1 MLARV
6 VAVRLLV
13 ALVSAWLTL
22 FGPEISIATHQ
33 ASPSAAAQEGR
44 ILAIVGR
51 QAAWLN
57 LVVPRPQLLTSLAAP
72 SFVMDVAALPGQ
84 PLALLGIVEPFSGAT
99 GGEMGG
105 DLVLLDLSGQSDISQ
120 FVTRADTGE
129 WLGAPVWMPDGSGV
143 LFQREDLRA
152 GPDLYAGQAEV
163 RYPSR
168 VEWVAANGQGRMIIS
183 DSGFNPS
190 PSPDGAEVA
199 FIRISP
205 RGPALVARHLASGEE
220 RTIVQSGLQPDF
232 AYPRYSPDGSQ
243 LAFLAT
249 IPSNGLPA
257 HLVAELEIG
266 PKSAYAHGQPWDLW
280 IVGRDGS
287 GLRRL
292 APVGADDGSL
302 AWSPD
307 GSQIFVYGSTGARLV
322 EVPSGETALMTYLAG
337 FGAISWLP

>member
-1 MLARV
+1 MAAAQAL
-6 VAVRLLV
+6 RLLV
-13 ALVSAWLTL
+13 VLIATWLSL
-22 FGPEISIATHQ
+22 FGPEIPITTHQ
-33 ASPSAAAQEGR
+33 VNPIAAAQEGR
-44 ILAIVGR
+44 VLAVVGR

-57 LVVPRPQLLTSLAAP
+57 WLVPRPQLLTSLAAP
-72 SFVMDVAALPGQ
+72 SFVMDVGAVSGQ
-84 PLALLGIVEPFSGAT
+84 SQALLGVVEPIGRE
-99 GGEMGG
+99 GGGDMGG
-105 DLVLLDLSGQSDISQ
+105 DLLLLDTTGQSGVSE
-120 FVTRADTGE
+120 FVMRADTSE

-168 VEWVAANGQGRMIIS
+168 VEWVAANGQGRMVIS

-190 PSPDGAEVA
+190 PAPDGAEVA

-205 RGPALVARHLASGEE
+205 RGPSLVARQLGSGEE
-220 RTIVQSGLQPDF
+220 RTIVPSGLQPDL

-257 HLVAELEIG
+257 QPLAELVVG
-266 PKSAYAHGQPWDLW
+266 PRSAYAHGQPWDLW
-280 IVGRDGS
+280 IVARDGS

-292 APVGADDGSL
+292 AAVGADDGSL

-307 GSQIFVYGSTGARLV
+307 GTEIFVYGSTGGRLV
-322 EVPSGETALMTYLAG
+322 EVPSGETTLLTYLAG

>member
-1 MLARV
+1 MAGAAR
-6 VAVRLLV
+6 RLVIVLIGV
-13 ALVSAWLTL
+13 WLTL
-22 FGPEISIATHQ
+22 FGPSPPIATHPNDRVV
-33 ASPSAAAQEGR
+33 SAQEGR

-57 LVVPRPQLLTSLAAP
+57 LVVPRPQVLTSLAAP
-72 SFVMDVAALPGQ
+72 SFVMDVAALPTQ
-84 PLALLGIVEPFSGAT
+84 PHALLGVVQPLGGAS

-105 DLVLLDLSGQSDISQ
+105 DLLLLDLGGQSGLSE
-120 FVTRADTGE
+120 FVTRADSGE
-129 WLGAPVWMPDGSGV
+129 WLGAPTWMPDGSGV

-168 VEWVAANGQGRMIIS
+168 IEWVSANGQSRLVIS

-199 FIRISP
+199 FIRISQ
-205 RGPALVARHLASGEE
+205 RGPSLVAHHMPSGEE
-220 RTIVQSGLQPDF
+220 RTIVPSGLQPDF
-232 AYPRYSPDGSQ
+232 AYPRYSPDGQQ

-257 HLVAELEIG
+257 DPLAKLEIG
-266 PKSAYAHGQPWDLW
+266 PKSAFAHGQPWDLW

-292 APVGADDGSL
+292 ATVGADDGSL

-307 GSQIFVYGSTGARLV
+307 GSEIFVYGSTGARLV
-322 EVPSGETALMTYLAG
+322 EVPSGETTPMTYLAG